1 MANYQTQLQSL
12 GYKYVQSA
20 ATGYAKIN
28 GIPFMVKIDASAK
41 TYTVSASCC
50 PQDENGAVTLNSYL
64 QQFSADRK
72 KTVNMANYSNNTISI
87 VYRMGMSTDITYNV
101 KEATDAIMHFVTQ
114 SGCIPVCN
122 ACGQPVSTD
131 FYSVRGNVHCLCPN
145 CFNQIQS
152 TMLQQANV
160 ESQKSVNYP
169 LGVLGAILGGLAGA
183 VLWIIFSMMGMVVVV
198 AGILSG
204 FLGVLLFEKLG
215 KKLTLPGLFISLGI
229 SLVMLLIGMYFA
241 LGIDIYNG
249 LSTYFYQEY
258 GYNMSFFEAF
268 SYIPYVFQYS
278 EMIGAII
285 HDWGFGLIGY
295 IITAV
300 VTIAGFFSKRK
311 VQNQAV
317 RLS

>member
-12 GYKYVQSA
+12 GYNYVQSA
-20 ATGYAKIN
+20 ATGYAKFN
-28 GIPFMVKIDASAK
+28 GIPFMVKIDTPSK
-41 TYTVSASCC
+41 TYIVSASCC

-87 VYRMGMSTDITYNV
+87 VYKMGMSTDITANV
-101 KEATDAIMHFVTQ
+101 KEATDAIMYFVAQ
-114 SGCIPVCN
+114 SSCIPVCN
-122 ACGQPVSTD
+122 ACGQQVATD

-145 CFNQIQS
+145 CFNRVQS
-152 TMLQQANV
+152 TMLQQANA
-160 ESQKSVNYP
+160 ESQTSVNYP
-169 LGVLGAILGGLAGA
+169 LGILGAVLGGLVGA
-183 VLWIIFSMMGMVVVV
+183 VLWVIFSMMGKVVV
-198 AGILSG
+198 AAGLVAG

-241 LGIDIYNG
+241 LGIDIYNE
-249 LSTYFYQEY
+249 LKEY
-258 GYNMSFFEAF
+258 ITFSEAF
-268 SYIPYVFQYS
+268 SLIPYVFSDS
-278 EMIGAII
+278 EIIGAII
-285 HDWGFGLIGY
+285 HDWGFGIIGY
-295 IITAV
+295 ILTAV
-300 VTIAGFFSKRK
+300 VSIGGFFNKRK

>member
-122 ACGQPVSTD
+122 ACGQQVATD
-131 FYSVRGNVHCLCPN
+131 FYSVRGNC
-145 CFNQIQS
+145 
-152 TMLQQANV
+152 T
-160 ESQKSVNYP
+160 YP
-169 LGVLGAILGGLAGA
+169 L
-183 VLWIIFSMMGMVVVV
+183 
-198 AGILSG
+198 
-204 FLGVLLFEKLG
+204 
-215 KKLTLPGLFISLGI
+215 P
-229 SLVMLLIGMYFA
+229 
-241 LGIDIYNG
+241 
-249 LSTYFYQEY
+249 
-258 GYNMSFFEAF
+258 
-268 SYIPYVFQYS
+268 
-278 EMIGAII
+278 
-285 HDWGFGLIGY
+285 
-295 IITAV
+295 
-300 VTIAGFFSKRK
+300 
-311 VQNQAV
+311 
-317 RLS
+317 

>member
-1 MANYQTQLQSL
+1 MANYQMQLQSL

-28 GIPFMVKIDASAK
+28 GIPFKVNINVSAK

-87 VYRMGMSTDITYNV
+87 VYRMGMSADITANV

-122 ACGQPVSTD
+122 ACGQPVATD
-131 FYSVRGNVHCLCPN
+131 FYSVRGNVHNLCPN
-145 CFNQIQS
+145 CFNQVQS
-152 TMLQQANV
+152 TMLQQANTD
-160 ESQKSVNYP
+160 SQTSVNYP
-169 LGVLGAILGGLAGA
+169 LGILGAIIGGLAGA
-183 VLWIIFSMMGMVVVV
+183 VLWIIFSLMGRVVVV
-198 AGILSG
+198 AGLLAG

-229 SLVMLLIGMYFA
+229 SLIMLLIGMYFA
-241 LGIDIYNG
+241 LAIDIYNELG
-249 LSTYFYQEY
+249 SYLQDY
-258 GYNMSFFEAF
+258 GYQMSFFEAF
-268 SYIPYVFQYS
+268 SYIPYVFQDS

-285 HDWGFGLIGY
+285 HDWGFGIIGY
-295 IITAV
+295 ILTAV
-300 VTIAGFFSKRK
+300 VSIAGFFNKRK

>member
-12 GYKYVQSA
+12 GYTYVQSA
-20 ATGYAKIN
+20 ATGYAKFN
-28 GIPFMVKIDASAK
+28 GIPFMVKIDPAAK
-41 TYTVSASCC
+41 TYTVSASCS
-50 PQDENGAVTLNSYL
+50 PQDENGAVTLNAYL

-87 VYRMGMSTDITYNV
+87 VYKSGMSIDITGNV

-122 ACGQPVSTD
+122 ACGQQVATD

-145 CFNQIQS
+145 CFNRVQS

-183 VLWIIFSMMGMVVVV
+183 VLWIIFSMMGKVVVL
-198 AGILSG
+198 AGIVAG

-215 KKLTLPGLFISLGI
+215 KKMTVPGLFISLGI

-241 LGIDIYNG
+241 LGIDIYNS
-249 LSTYFYQEY
+249 LSSLYRDY
-258 GYNMSFFEAF
+258 GYQMSFFEAF
-268 SYIPYVFQYS
+268 SFISDVFQTP
-278 EMIGAII
+278 EIIGAII
-285 HDWGFGLIGY
+285 HDWGIGLIGY
-295 IITAV
+295 IVTAV
-300 VTIAGFFSKRK
+300 VSIVGFFCKRN

>member
-12 GYKYVQSA
+12 GYTYVPSA

-28 GIPFMVKIDASAK
+28 GVPFMVKIDASAK
-41 TYTVSASCC
+41 IYTVSASCC
-50 PQDENGAVTLNSYL
+50 PQDEQGAVMLNGYL

-87 VYRMGMSTDITYNV
+87 VYKSGMSIDITGNV
-101 KEATDAIMHFVTQ
+101 KEATDAIMYFISQ
-114 SGCIPVCN
+114 SGCIPVCS
-122 ACGQPVSTD
+122 ACGQPTATD
-131 FYSVRGNVHCLCPN
+131 FYSVRGNVHNLCPN
-145 CFNQIQS
+145 CFNQVQS

-160 ESQKSVNYP
+160 ESAKTVNYP
-169 LGVLGAILGGLAGA
+169 LGILGAILGGLAGA
-183 VLWIIFSMMGMVVVV
+183 VLWIIFSMMGVVVVV
-198 AGILSG
+198 AGLVSG

-215 KKLTLPGLFISLGI
+215 KKLTLPGLIISLVI
-229 SLVMLLIGMYFA
+229 SLVMLLIGMYVA
-241 LGIDIYNG
+241 LGIDIYNSMG
-249 LSTYFYQEY
+249 SYVYELY
-258 GYNMSFFEAF
+258 GYQMSFFEAF
-268 SYIPYVFQYS
+268 SFIPNVLRDS
-278 EMIGAII
+278 EMIGAIV

-300 VTIAGFFSKRK
+300 VMIAGFFSKKK